1 MDTYAA
7 VLGPWGNGADCIFV
21 KAEAEITAKAL
32 ARLLGVEP
40 GWVKLISREEYQK
53 AMEEEE
59 EEEK

>member
-7 VLGPWGNGADCIFV
+7 VLGPWGNEADCIFV
-21 KAEAEITAKAL
+21 KAEAKITAQAL

-40 GWVKLISREEYQK
+40 GRVKLISREEYEK
-53 AMEEEE
+53 ATKEE

>member
-7 VLGPWGNGADCIFV
+7 VLGPWENEADCIFV
-21 KAEAEITAKAL
+21 KAEAEITAQAL

-40 GWVKLISREEYQK
+40 GRVKLISREEYQK
-53 AMEEEE
+53 ATKEE

>member
-21 KAEAEITAKAL
+21 KVEAEITAKAL
-32 ARLLGVEP
+32 AQLLGVEP
-40 GWVKLISREEYQK
+40 GRVKLISLEEYRK
-53 AMEEEE
+53 AMEEKE

>member
-21 KAEAEITAKAL
+21 KAEAEIPAKAL
-32 ARLLGVEP
+32 ARLLGVDP

-53 AMEEEE
+53 AKEKEE

>member
-21 KAEAEITAKAL
+21 KAEAEITAEAL

-40 GWVKLISREEYQK
+40 GRVKLISREEYQK

-59 EEEK
+59 EEGK

>member
-7 VLGPWGNGADCIFV
+7 VLGPWENGTDCIFV
-21 KAEAEITAKAL
+21 KADAQVTEQAL

-40 GWVKLISREEYQK
+40 GRVKLISREEYRK

-59 EEEK
+59 EEK

>member
-7 VLGPWGNGADCIFV
+7 VLGPWENGADCIFL
-21 KAEAEITAKAL
+21 KAEAEIT

-40 GWVKLISREEYQK
+40 GRVKLISREEYRK

-59 EEEK
+59 EKR

>member
-1 MDTYAA
+1 M
-7 VLGPWGNGADCIFV
+7 

-40 GWVKLISREEYQK
+40 GRVKLISREDYRK
-53 AMEEEE
+53 AKEKEE

>member
-7 VLGPWGNGADCIFV
+7 VLGPWENEADCIFV

-40 GWVKLISREEYQK
+40 GRVKLISREEYRK
-53 AMEEEE
+53 ATKEEEE
-59 EEEK
+59 GR